1 MQDEDR
7 KRKENVRKD
16 EKKGRVRDQH
26 WVDDVEEIRAVRKIN
41 DSFINKFVLLN
52 EERESAQLSMGFF
65 YDYVT
70 DQDFI
75 NRTDRRSKY
84 YYLKIVLEK
93 SLEKFSICHANRKQQ
108 GVNPEDFPLMVR

>member
-1 MQDEDR
+1 MRGNRLSPPPSSLLDLSNLR
-7 KRKENVRKD
+7 
-16 EKKGRVRDQH
+16 
-26 WVDDVEEIRAVRKIN
+26 VDDVEEIRAVRKIN